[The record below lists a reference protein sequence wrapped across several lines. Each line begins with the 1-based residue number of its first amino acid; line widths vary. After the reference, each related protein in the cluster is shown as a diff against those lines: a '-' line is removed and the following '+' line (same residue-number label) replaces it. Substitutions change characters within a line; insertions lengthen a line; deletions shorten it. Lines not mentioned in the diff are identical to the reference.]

1 MPDADTASPTRH
13 AFGADEWRRQAVRD
27 LAAAQH
33 LLGGGFLPPAV
44 ALAHLAVEKALKA
57 LYRAQADAT
66 PARRPRRPL
75 RADPARDARPGVAGH
90 GDGPDAARRPA
101 RRPARGS
108 TRPAA
113 SSRFTADGLLDAPLA
128 TDRAAARAHVA
139 AAADLLDWGEDH
151 MP

>member
-66 PARRPRRPL
+66 PPAARGARFEPTPPVTHDLAWLATATDLTLPADLHDAL
-75 RADPARDARPGVAGH
+75 RALNATGGILALYP
-90 GDGPDAARRPA
+90 
-101 RRPARGS
+101 
-108 TRPAA
+108 
-113 SSRFTADGLLDAPLA
+113 DGLLDAPLA